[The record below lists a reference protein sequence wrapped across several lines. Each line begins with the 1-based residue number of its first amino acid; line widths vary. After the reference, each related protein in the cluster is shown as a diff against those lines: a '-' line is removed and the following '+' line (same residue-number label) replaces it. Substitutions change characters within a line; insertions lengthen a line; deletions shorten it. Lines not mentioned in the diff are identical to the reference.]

1 MNPFVDNHPDQIDK
15 LIQDYPVVFRHMD
28 TTTFSSLPAGW
39 YTIMDNLCSN
49 LTPLLEEAL
58 QENPETPEEPLFSIL
73 QIKEKFGGLRF
84 YYTMNTK
91 NDDLYRKVQ
100 AMIDN
105 AEDASYETCQITG
118 KPGVLCK
125 SGSWY
130 MTLCEESRI
139 SMGYKIIGNG

>member
-1 MNPFVDNHPDQIDK
+1 MTNSIDNHPDQIDK
-15 LIQDYPVVFRHMD
+15 LIQEYPVVFKHIDD
-28 TTTFSSLPAGW
+28 TAVHSLPAGW
-39 YTIMDNLCSN
+39 YTIMNKLCSD

-58 QENPETPEEPLFSIL
+58 QETSDTPEEPLFSVL

-118 KPGVLCK
+118 KPGALCK

>member
-1 MNPFVDNHPDQIDK
+1 MNPFVENHPDQIDK

-28 TTTFSSLPAGW
+28 TTTFS
-39 YTIMDNLCSN
+39 NLCSN

-100 AMIDN
+100 AMVDN